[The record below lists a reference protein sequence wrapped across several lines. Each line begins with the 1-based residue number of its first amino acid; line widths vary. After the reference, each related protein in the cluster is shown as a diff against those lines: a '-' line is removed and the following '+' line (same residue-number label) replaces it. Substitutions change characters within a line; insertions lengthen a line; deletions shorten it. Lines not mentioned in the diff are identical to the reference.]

1 MEAASATLEQAPGE
15 LRDRLRRMW
24 NEVAP
29 GWGEQATFVDRRAAA
44 MTERIL
50 ELGGLEP
57 GARVLELA
65 AGPGG
70 AGLAAAARVG
80 AGGEVVISDVAP
92 AMTAI
97 AAARAVELGLR
108 NVHTRVLDLE
118 EIDEPDASFDA
129 VICREGL
136 MLVADPG
143 RAIEEIAR
151 VLRPGGRV
159 ALSVWG
165 PRAENPW
172 LGIVFDAVSA
182 QLGVPM
188 PPPGLPGPFSLDD
201 RDRLAGVLAVPS
213 LTAVEIHDVET
224 PYIAG
229 SAEEWW
235 ARTAALAGPL
245 AQRLATLPQPAVQ
258 ALFARAREGVRPYET
273 TAGLSIPG
281 LALVG
286 AAQRR

>member
-1 MEAASATLEQAPGE
+1 MEAASVNRQQARDE
-15 LRDRLRRMW
+15 LRDGLRRMW
-24 NEVAP
+24 DGVAK
-29 GWGEQATFVDRRAAA
+29 GWADNAAFVDARAAA
-44 MTERIL
+44 MTETILDLARL
-50 ELGGLEP
+50 EL

-65 AGPGG
+65 AGAGG
-70 AGLAAAARVG
+70 AGLEAATRVG
-80 AGGEVVISDVAP
+80 RTGEVVISDVSP

-97 AAARAVELGLR
+97 AAARAEKLGLA

-118 EIDEPDASFDA
+118 EIDEPDGSFDA

-136 MLVADPG
+136 MLVPDPP
-143 RAIEEIAR
+143 RAVAEIAR

-172 LGIVFDAVSA
+172 LGIVFDAVNA
-182 QLGVPM
+182 ELGVPM

-201 RDRLAGVLAVPS
+201 RGRLEGALAHRS
-213 LTAVEIHDVET
+213 LSAVEIRDVPT
-224 PYIAG
+224 PYSAR

-235 ARTAALAGPL
+235 SRTVALAGPL
-245 AQRLATLPQPAVQ
+245 AQRLAALPGPAAQ
-258 ALFARAREGVRPYET
+258 ALFARAREGVRPYESS
-273 TAGLSIPG
+273 AGLSIPG
-281 LALVG
+281 LALVA